1 MELREKLLESSVS
14 GFELLLPSYTA
25 SLAKTGKSSTMLYE
39 AEAVRVIG
47 YPSTT
52 YRHR

>member
-1 MELREKLLESSVS
+1 MESSVS

-25 SLAKTGKSSTMLYE
+25 SLAKTGKSSIMWDE
-39 AEAVRVIG
+39 AEAVRIVG
-47 YPSTT
+47 NPSAT